1 MNAVDGVG
9 NTPVHTACHRGS
21 LKSVIT
27 LLKYGS
33 SNIHAKN
40 KDGWSSIH
48 FAAREGH
55 IEIIRSLLKYKA
67 NIDEG
72 DNRLYTAM
80 SLAAS
85 NGRLKCVQLRE

>member
-40 KDGWSSIH
+40 KAGL
-48 FAAREGH
+48 RYT
-55 IEIIRSLLKYKA
+55 LLLEKV
-67 NIDEG
+67 I
-72 DNRLYTAM
+72 
-80 SLAAS
+80 
-85 NGRLKCVQLRE
+85 